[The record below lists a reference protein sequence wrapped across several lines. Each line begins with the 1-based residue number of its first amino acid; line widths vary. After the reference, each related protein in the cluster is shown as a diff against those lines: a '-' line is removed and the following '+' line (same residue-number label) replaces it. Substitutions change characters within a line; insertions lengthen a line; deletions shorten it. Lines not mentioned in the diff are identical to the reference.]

1 MDEVDKVMATTANE
15 FARRMVFAR
24 LADWS
29 REAGEHFNV
38 SISEAIFGKGPIR
51 VAWYSG
57 DSFGFSAEYRAKDW
71 DTLLSMMDAEPEGFN
86 YANEWDLKL
95 SAEELLAPDED

>member
-1 MDEVDKVMATTANE
+1 MDDVDKVMATTAGE

-29 REAGEHFNV
+29 REVGERFQV
-38 SISEAIFGKGPIR
+38 SIAEANFGKGPIR
-51 VAWYSG
+51 VLWYSG
-57 DSFGFSAEYRAKDW
+57 DSFGFSAEYRAPDW
-71 DTLLSMMDAEPEGFN
+71 AKLLELMDAEPEGFN
-86 YANEWDLKL
+86 YAHEWDLKM